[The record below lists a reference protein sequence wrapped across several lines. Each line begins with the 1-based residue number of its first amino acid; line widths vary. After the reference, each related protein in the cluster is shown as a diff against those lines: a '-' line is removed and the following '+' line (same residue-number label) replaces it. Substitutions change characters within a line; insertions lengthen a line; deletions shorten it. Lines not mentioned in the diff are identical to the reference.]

1 MRMSD
6 WSSDVGSS
14 DLIGIMLGATPPTLG
29 NLQGIVYDW
38 LHERTLW
45 RHQAALRR
53 AAGDRPADY
62 AAAKAALLQPLSA
75 SMCKRPSPELLF
87 RTCKGAADGGPVT
100 LPRAGDEGD
109 IAEIGRAH
117 V

>member
-1 MRMSD
+1 MTKELAARN
-6 WSSDVGSS
+6 V
-14 DLIGIMLGATPPTLG
+14 IGIMLGATPPTLG

-62 AAAKAALLQPLSA
+62 AAAKAALLQTLSA
-75 SMCKRPSPELLF
+75 SKCKRRAEERRVGKECVRTRRSRRSPYHETKHTHEN
-87 RTCKGAADGGPVT
+87 RQVQ
-100 LPRAGDEGD
+100 
-109 IAEIGRAH
+109 
-117 V
+117 